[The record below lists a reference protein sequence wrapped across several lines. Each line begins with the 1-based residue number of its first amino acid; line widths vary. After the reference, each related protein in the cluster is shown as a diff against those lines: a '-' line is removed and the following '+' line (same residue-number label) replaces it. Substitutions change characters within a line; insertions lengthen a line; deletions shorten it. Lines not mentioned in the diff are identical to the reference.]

1 MNIIVEGNP
10 YLRKLAINLLTSS
23 QITRSSKYV
32 KYQDK
37 KGNISKSM
45 LLEEINKLRAMA
57 SNIKSIIDE
66 ESGEQVELSLDNLKN
81 EEIVKNLSGNFYTI
95 YFERM
100 ESQNVYIVKNPL
112 LLNNN
117 NNDFTTKNER
127 EKALLLNNNN
137 NDCKIIERTY
147 KSLSSEDYIKHFSS
161 LYDIISK
168 ENKNSNNKI
177 EKSDEVSIRNFVI
190 DKSPF
195 SLCADDIN
203 YEKFDVAQLQDLKEI
218 EDLFE
223 KEKQE
228 EILVIDPSKENE
240 NIIYDTDVYKQIT
253 TTNYGLSPK
262 WFNDLF
268 YLRVDSN
275 GNLYQID
282 YKKSNIS
289 PSDLQEI
296 ANSIINN
303 DIIFINLTNIQEDE
317 YNRYSTISEAPFTFE
332 EQRRISNRKIPGN
345 KIKEILSQMGANDI
359 LYNSLGIK
367 NYFKYKKPSA
377 RRKKNNDENLSQK
390 LDEYSE
396 KFNDEKMYKKYY
408 EINIPFFEKDTAFEE
423 ISTKKDTR
431 IDQIKDT
438 LYKELEKIINL
449 EK

>member
-10 YLRKLAINLLTSS
+10 YLRKLAINLLTNS

-37 KGNISKSM
+37 EGNISKSM
-45 LLEEINKLRAMA
+45 LLEEVNKLRAMA

-117 NNDFTTKNER
+117 NND
-127 EKALLLNNNN
+127 
-137 NDCKIIERTY
+137 CKIIERTY
-147 KSLSSEDYIKHFSS
+147 KNLSSEDYIKHFSS
-161 LYDIISK
+161 LYEIISK

-203 YEKFDVAQLQDLKEI
+203 YEKFDITQLQDFKEI

-228 EILVIDPSKENE
+228 EILVMDPSKENE
-240 NIIYDTDVYKQIT
+240 NIIYDTDVYKQTI

-289 PSDLQEI
+289 PADLQEI

-303 DIIFINLTNIQEDE
+303 DIIFINLTNISDDE
-317 YNRYSTISEAPFTFE
+317 YNRYSTISEAPFTLE
-332 EQRRISNRKIPGN
+332 EQRKISNRKIPGN

-377 RRKKNNDENLSQK
+377 KRKKNNDENLSQEI
-390 LDEYSE
+390 DEYSE

-431 IDQIKDT
+431 LNQIKDT